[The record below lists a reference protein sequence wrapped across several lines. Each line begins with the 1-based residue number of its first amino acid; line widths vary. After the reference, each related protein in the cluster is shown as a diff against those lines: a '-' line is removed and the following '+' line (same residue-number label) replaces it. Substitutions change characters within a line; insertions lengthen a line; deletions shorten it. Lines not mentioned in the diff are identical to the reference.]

1 MSAPSRSVTGMD
13 HLHADD
19 IVEPLYLENGRLR
32 VPTGA
37 GPGVSVDED

>member
-19 IVEPLYLENGRLR
+19 IVEPLYLENG
-32 VPTGA
+32 PTPRSTSGKA
-37 GPGVSVDED
+37 TCP